1 MSFDIR
7 ILGHICSAIACAIMI
22 GIGFLKKKNQLV
34 VGQCFQL
41 IFFGGG
47 NFLLGATSGGIS
59 NALAIVRNVVL
70 TNTKKAGVWKIIF
83 ILAQLALTLL
93 FWEDT
98 MKLFMEPSCFMTLK
112 WIDWIPLVYAI
123 MLTLVMDCKRVNA
136 LRIVIILG
144 QSMFCLFDGYYR
156 NYFAIIANV
165 LTVIT
170 NSYSIFMSVKEKG
183 KEKAA

>member
-1 MSFDIR
+1 MAFDIR
-7 ILGHICSAIACAIMI
+7 ILGHICSAIACGIMI
-22 GIGFLKKKNQLV
+22 GIGFLKKKEQV
-34 VGQCFQL
+34 VIGQCFQL

-47 NFLLGATSGGIS
+47 NFILGATSGGIS
-59 NALAIVRNVVL
+59 NALAIVRNLVL
-70 TNTKKAGVWKIIF
+70 TRTAKAARWKVIF
-83 ILAQLALTLL
+83 ILAQLALTLM

-98 MKLFMEPSCFMTLK
+98 KTLFTDPASFMTLK

-123 MLTLVMDCKRVNA
+123 MLTMVMDCKRVNA

-170 NSYSIFMSVKEKG
+170 NSYSI
-183 KEKAA
+183 AADARAAKNK

>member
-7 ILGHICSAIACAIMI
+7 IFGHICSAIACAIMI
-22 GIGFLKKKNQLV
+22 GIGFAKKKKTLV

-41 IFFGGG
+41 IFFSGG

-59 NALAIVRNVVL
+59 NVLAIVRNVVL
-70 TNTKKAGVWKIIF
+70 TNTKKAGLWKVIF
-83 ILAQLALTLL
+83 ILAQLALTMI

-98 MKLFMEPSCFMTLK
+98 PELFRNSAAFMTLK

-123 MLTLVMDCKRVNA
+123 MLTMVMDCKRVNA

-170 NSYSIFMSVKEKG
+170 NTYSIVADVKG
-183 KEKAA
+183 TKAN

>member
-1 MSFDIR
+1 MNFDIR
-7 ILGHICSAIACAIMI
+7 ILGHICSAIACGIMI
-22 GIGFLKKKNQLV
+22 SIGFAKKKKTLV

-59 NALAIVRNVVL
+59 NSLAIVRNVIL
-70 TNTKKAGVWKIIF
+70 TNTKKASLWKVIF
-83 ILAQLALTLL
+83 ILAQFALTLL

-98 MKLFMEPSCFMTLK
+98 VKLFTDPASFMTLK

-123 MLTLVMDCKRVNA
+123 MLTMVMDCKRVNA

-165 LTVIT
+165 LTVAT
-170 NSYSIFMSVKEKG
+170 NSYSIITDAR
-183 KEKAA
+183 KAKVD

>member
-1 MSFDIR
+1 MNFDIR

-22 GIGFLKKKNQLV
+22 SIGFVKKKNQLV
-34 VGQCFQL
+34 VGQCMQL
-41 IFFGGG
+41 VFFCGG
-47 NFLLGATSGGIS
+47 NFLLGANSGGIS
-59 NALAIVRNVVL
+59 NILAIIRNVVL
-70 TNTKKAGVWKIIF
+70 VNTKKAGLWKVIF
-83 ILAQLALTLL
+83 ILAQFALTLI

-98 MKLFMEPSCFMTLK
+98 VKLFTDPSSFMTLK

-170 NSYSIFMSVKEKG
+170 NTYSICMSVKEK
-183 KEKAA
+183 KTA

>member
-22 GIGFLKKKNQLV
+22 SIGFAKKKKTLV

-70 TNTKKAGVWKIIF
+70 TNTKKAGLWKIIF
-83 ILAQLALTLL
+83 ILAQLALTMI

-98 MKLFMEPSCFMTLK
+98 PELFKNPATWMTLK

-123 MLTLVMDCKRVNA
+123 MLTMVMDCKRVNA

-170 NSYSIFMSVKEKG
+170 NTYSIVVDAKG
-183 KEKAA
+183 AKAN